1 MLLKPTLEVLLL
13 SLALICTLLQNSHQE
28 LIQGKKFS
36 VGTFA
41 LQNICESYKSKDSLR
56 VSLKSVEIS

>member
-1 MLLKPTLEVLLL
+1 MSKTAHLLLKMLLKPTLEVLLL
-13 SLALICTLLQNSHQE
+13 SLALICTLVQNSHQE

-41 LQNICESYKSKDSLR
+41 LQNICES
-56 VSLKSVEIS
+56 

>member
-41 LQNICESYKSKDSLR
+41 LQNIVKAESKDSLR

>member
-1 MLLKPTLEVLLL
+1 MLLKPTLEVVLL
-13 SLALICTLLQNSHQE
+13 SLALICTLLQNSQQE

-41 LQNICESYKSKDSLR
+41 L
-56 VSLKSVEIS
+56 